1 MILSMSK
8 FIVIEGSEGVGKS
21 SQIQTIQTYLHERKI
36 NYVLTREPGG
46 TELGESIRSIIL
58 DEKNNTD
65 DIFGPKHGVINWVCT
80 AYKLNTKL
88 EPVVDRDDTV
98 ERMVY
103 RSRENVGNDRKD
115 GR

>member
-1 MILSMSK
+1 MYWFPVS
-8 FIVIEGSEGVGKS
+8 
-21 SQIQTIQTYLHERKI
+21 TYNK
-36 NYVLTREPGG
+36 NNQ
-46 TELGESIRSIIL
+46 
-58 DEKNNTD
+58 KNNTD